1 MTFILSCHVVEGAM
15 MRDAVA
21 LTITDDGGPTE
32 VGTMGGR
39 TLAAPADGGT
49 LPRHPGLQRARSRQ
63 KAHHPMTSSAPE
75 TAPPTAPLDETWV
88 CLSGGN
94 ALGAFHVGAW
104 QAIED
109 AGLRVTRL
117 SGASI
122 GSLVAALIAGSAPGR
137 RIETLQRFL
146 SRVGEPRAMIGRK
159 SAVARTLAWGHR
171 ALFAPAWPGMWE
183 ILPGMPPDRALFR
196 RQRMADLIDE
206 MVDFTRLN
214 DAAIEVTVTA
224 LNAETGLIEA
234 FRNTQTALSMD
245 HLMASS
251 ALPVLFTPVRIGE
264 ATYFDAGLA
273 QNLPLPPLLDRPGN
287 ALILALDL
295 FELQKPLRQTVDGI
309 ACRAQELAFAAQS
322 AQVID
327 RCDLENRRFRHVI
340 LSDPRDDFAGKAFDY
355 GRGVLQHRVTLGRR
369 IMRDAL
375 HDLGA
380 KPPAQTVS

>member
-1 MTFILSCHVVEGAM
+1 MT
-15 MRDAVA
+15 D
-21 LTITDDGGPTE
+21 T
-32 VGTMGGR
+32 
-39 TLAAPADGGT
+39 
-49 LPRHPGLQRARSRQ
+49 
-63 KAHHPMTSSAPE
+63 AHDP
-75 TAPPTAPLDETWV
+75 APLDEAWV

-122 GSLVAALIAGSAPGR
+122 GSFVAALIAGSAPGK

-146 SRVGEPRAMIGRK
+146 SRVGEPRAVIGRK

-171 ALFAPAWPGMWE
+171 TLFAPSWPGMWE

-196 RQRMADLIDE
+196 RQRMAELVED

-214 DAAIEVTVTA
+214 DAEIEVTVTA

-234 FRNTQTALSMD
+234 FRNTQVALSVD

-264 ATYFDAGLA
+264 AVYFDAGLA
-273 QNLPLPPLLDRPGN
+273 ENLPLPHLLDRSGD

-295 FELQKPLRQTVDGI
+295 FELQKPLRETVDGI

-327 RCDLENRRFRHVI
+327 RCDLEGRRFRHVI
-340 LSDPRDDFAGKAFDY
+340 LADPRDDFAGKAFDY
-355 GRGVLQHRVTLGRR
+355 GRSVLQHRVTLGRE
-369 IMRDAL
+369 IMREAL
-375 HDLGA
+375 RGTGA
-380 KPPAQTVS
+380 EPSRAQPAS